1 MIAVLKTCSFL
12 FGAFQYFKLIQSR
25 DVCRILSNIYDG
37 AFLQKIIYS
46 CQLLTVKSLTG
57 FLNSP
62 LQSLSGGYLN
72 NYPFPNYS
80 PLDIGC
86 KLNVH
91 KTFSR
96 RPRRLLKVLCTFN
109 LRPVSRDILQKI
121 KEKKSKKRKFK
132 KKIQQKNALTK

>member
-62 LQSLSGGYLN
+62 LQSLSGDYLN
-72 NYPFPNYS
+72 NYP
-80 PLDIGC
+80 
-86 KLNVH
+86 LNVH

-109 LRPVSRDILQKI
+109 LRPVSRGILQKI
-121 KEKKSKKRKFK
+121 KEKKSKMRKFK